1 MAVDRSIET
10 LCQLTHGE
18 SSLEKNAFSVDLRA
32 VNAGQGRPITIVSI
46 GGYAAL
52 R

>member
-10 LCQLTHGE
+10 LCQLTRGE
-18 SSLEKNAFSVDLRA
+18 SFGRKAFLVDLKA
-32 VNAGQGRPITIVSI
+32 VVAGQGRPITKVSI